1 MTPTCFKKHTHLVS
15 SAFCNKVS
23 KCPDSDIR
31 AIVLDAYI
39 EGFTQSPYVA
49 IYTVLEHSVR
59 YGTRCVPYILVPID
73 IYHSHSNQINDN
85 VLTKA
90 FEHSVQ
96 SHTYTT
102 IVELFRQRAVN
113 RMHTELKQSHVP
125 QEWVMPLQNAV
136 DTLEKRKF
144 YNSPKNQMG
153 IIPNR

>member
-1 MTPTCFKKHTHLVS
+1 M
-15 SAFCNKVS
+15 S

-49 IYTVLEHSVR
+49 IYTVLEHSVH
-59 YGTRCVPYILVPID
+59 YGTRIVPYILLPID

-113 RMHTELKQSHVP
+113 RMHYELTQGNVP
-125 QEWVMPLQNAV
+125 QEWLTPFHNAMAM
-136 DTLEKRKF
+136 LEKNKF
-144 YNSPKNQMG
+144 YRFPENQMG
-153 IIPNR
+153 ITSR